1 MINALNGFLV
11 SIDQNSLIINVN
23 GMEFFVEISTQAAS
37 YFSSLSRDKEV
48 RVLFYLVLKI
58 ALNEIALTSFKLYLE
73 LVLNKH

>member
-37 YFSSLSRDKEV
+37 YFSSLSPIQA
-48 RVLFYLVLKI
+48 YI
-58 ALNEIALTSFKLYLE
+58 P
-73 LVLNKH
+73 